1 MEHVTMSRASEALP
15 SPWVGADGHL
25 PLPWLEMG
33 LSAALSQRGHA
44 LLVHGPEGVG
54 QFELA
59 MVLAQS
65 VLCEAPVPARAP
77 TGAPCGHCEACHL
90 LQAGA
95 HPDLMVLVPEALR
108 ESLGLSLASAEGE
121 GGEGGAATGAV
132 TKSKTAGREIRVAD
146 VRRAID
152 WGHQTSSRGRGKVLV
167 LHPAQALNLVAGNAL
182 LKTLEEPAGALR
194 LILSTAD
201 PQALLPTLRS
211 RCQQVQL
218 AMPAPEISARWLEA
232 RGVDDAR
239 AVLAAAG
246 GRPQEALAMVRE
258 GLDARRWPELPDAVR
273 QGRAELFHG
282 LTVPRV
288 VDLLQKICLD
298 LMSRA
303 QGARA
308 TYFPEEALPAG
319 AQAQALAAWW
329 TQLQRTARHEDHPW
343 NAALLIESL
352 VLQGRR
358 CWPVR
363 DTKKPYV
370 R

>member
-1 MEHVTMSRASEALP
+1 MSRGAELQA
-15 SPWVGADGHL
+15 SPWVGVQGHL
-25 PLPWLEMG
+25 PLPWLQAG
-33 LSAALSQRGHA
+33 LKAALSQKGHA
-44 LLVHGPEGVG
+44 LLLHGPEGVG

-59 MVLAQS
+59 MVVAQS
-65 VLCEAPVPARAP
+65 VLCEAPNRTAAP
-77 TGAPCGHCEACHL
+77 TGLPCGHCEACHL
-90 LQAGA
+90 LQQAA

-108 ESLGLSLASAEGE
+108 ETLGLSQASSEAEGGD
-121 GGEGGAATGAV
+121 GGSAAGPT
-132 TKSKTAGREIRVAD
+132 TKSKSAGREIRVAD

-152 WGHQTSSRGRGKVLV
+152 WGHQTSSRGRAKVLV
-167 LHPAQALNLVAGNAL
+167 LHPAQALNLVAANAL
-182 LKTLEEPAGALR
+182 LKTLEEPAGVLQ

-218 AMPAPEISARWLEA
+218 AVPASDIAASWLEA
-232 RGVDDAR
+232 QGVQDAP

-246 GRPQEALAMVRE
+246 GRPQEALALVRE

-273 QGRAELFHG
+273 QGRADLFHG
-282 LTVPRV
+282 LAVPRV
-288 VDLLQKICLD
+288 VDLLQKLCLD

-308 TYFPEEALPAG
+308 TYFPDEALPAG

-329 TQLQRTARHEDHPW
+329 IQLQRTARHEDHPW
-343 NAALLIESL
+343 NASLLIESL

-358 CWPVR
+358 CWPAHQVKKSHVR
-363 DTKKPYV
+363 
-370 R
+370 

>member
-1 MEHVTMSRASEALP
+1 MSRASEALP

-25 PLPWLEMG
+25 PLPWLETG

-77 TGAPCGHCEACHL
+77 TGVPCGHCEACHL

-108 ESLGLSLASAEGE
+108 ESLGLSLASADGE

-167 LHPAQALNLVAGNAL
+167 LHPAQALNLVAANAL

-211 RCQQVQL
+211 RCQQVNWQCPRL
-218 AMPAPEISARWLEA
+218 KFRRGGLKRAVWTMHEPCWRPPAGDRKRHWQWCARAWMREDGPNCPMRFA
-232 RGVDDAR
+232 RGVPTCSMA
-239 AVLAAAG
+239 
-246 GRPQEALAMVRE
+246 
-258 GLDARRWPELPDAVR
+258 
-273 QGRAELFHG
+273 
-282 LTVPRV
+282 
-288 VDLLQKICLD
+288 
-298 LMSRA
+298 
-303 QGARA
+303 
-308 TYFPEEALPAG
+308 
-319 AQAQALAAWW
+319 
-329 TQLQRTARHEDHPW
+329 
-343 NAALLIESL
+343 
-352 VLQGRR
+352 
-358 CWPVR
+358 
-363 DTKKPYV
+363 
-370 R
+370 

>member
-1 MEHVTMSRASEALP
+1 MSRGSELEA
-15 SPWVGADGHL
+15 SPWVGAQGDL
-25 PLPWLEMG
+25 PLPWLQAG
-33 LSAALSQRGHA
+33 LNAALSQKGHA
-44 LLVHGPEGVG
+44 LLLHGPEGVG

-59 MVLAQS
+59 MVVAQS
-65 VLCEAPVPARAP
+65 VLCEAPSRTTAP
-77 TGAPCGHCEACHL
+77 TGLPCGHCEACHL
-90 LQAGA
+90 LQQGA

-108 ESLGLSLASAEGE
+108 ESLGLSQASSETE
-121 GGEGGAATGAV
+121 GGDGGSTAGPT
-132 TKSKTAGREIRVAD
+132 TKSKSAGREIRVAD

-152 WGHQTSSRGRGKVLV
+152 WGHQTSSRGRAKVLV
-167 LHPAQALNLVAGNAL
+167 LHPAQALNLVAANAL
-182 LKTLEEPAGALR
+182 LKTLEEPAGVLQ
-194 LILSTAD
+194 LVLSTAD

-218 AMPAPEISARWLEA
+218 AVPASDTAASWLEA
-232 RGVDDAR
+232 QGVQDAP

-246 GRPQEALAMVRE
+246 GRPQEALALVRE

-273 QGRAELFHG
+273 QGRAELFQG
-282 LTVPRV
+282 LAVPRV
-288 VDLLQKICLD
+288 VDLLQKVCLD

-308 TYFPEEALPAG
+308 TYFPDEALPAG

-358 CWPVR
+358 CWPAREV
-363 DTKKPYV
+363 KKPHV